1 MKTMY
6 KSSSEEDTQQIGME
20 LASNAKAGDIFA
32 LYGSLGAG
40 KLIALV
46 KGMAKELNVAEGVTS
61 PTFTIINEYNGD
73 KPLYHMDLYRIESGE
88 ELFQTG
94 FEEYLHEEGIV
105 VIEWPPGGLIATKEH
120 SHWEIKI
127 EILSEYNR
135 TITVTAKDGVK

>member
-40 KLIALV
+40 KTALV

-73 KPLYHMDLYRIESGE
+73 KPLYHMDLYRIENGE

-105 VIEWPPGGLIATKEH
+105 VIEWPQVALSLLKNIP
-120 SHWEIKI
+120 HWEIKI